1 MTHEHEDHV
10 LAIVVQL
17 TMVSIFCDTCREWV
31 IMVKNTSPKVH
42 LRDFTVER
50 LTKE

>member
-10 LAIVVQL
+10 LAIIVQL
-17 TMVSIFCDTCREWV
+17 TMVSIFCDTCRTFV
-31 IMVKNTSPKVH
+31 IMIKNKSPKVH

-50 LTKE
+50 LTTE